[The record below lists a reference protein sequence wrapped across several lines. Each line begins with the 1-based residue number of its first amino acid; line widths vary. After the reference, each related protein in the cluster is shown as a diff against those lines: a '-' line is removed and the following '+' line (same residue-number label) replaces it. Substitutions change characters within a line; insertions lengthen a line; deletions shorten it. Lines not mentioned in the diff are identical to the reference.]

1 MTNHYALN
9 SMPQNLNREV
19 VFLFEYL
26 NKNEDWID
34 F

>member
-9 SMPQNLNREV
+9 SMLQKLNREV

-34 F
+34 Y